1 MNLNHNVKASVVIL
15 NWNGKRLLEQFLPIV
30 IKHTQ
35 SDISKV
41 IVSDNGST
49 DDSVRFM
56 KENYP
61 EIQLVTLD
69 KNYGFAEGYN
79 KTLHQVNSEYVVL
92 LNSDV
97 ETTEGWLQN
106 LITYMDNHPEV
117 AAVQPKILSYKEK
130 YKFEYAGASGGFI
143 DRYGYPFAEEE
154 S

>member
-92 LNSDV
+92 LKQLK
-97 ETTEGWLQN
+97 GGC
-106 LITYMDNHPEV
+106 
-117 AAVQPKILSYKEK
+117 KI
-130 YKFEYAGASGGFI
+130 
-143 DRYGYPFAEEE
+143 
-154 S
+154 